1 MQKHTNDLIR
11 ETSPYLLQHAHN
23 PVNWLPWSEEAFDL
37 AKKENKLVL
46 ISIGYSA
53 CHWCHVMEH
62 ESFEDEEVATW
73 MNRHFVCIKV
83 DREERP
89 DVDQVYMTAVQLM
102 TQKGG
107 WPLNCFTL
115 PDGKPIYGGT
125 YFPKENWIQVLRS
138 LHQTF
143 TTRLDEVLDYA
154 AKMQEGI
161 QRSELID
168 TPQEMKAF
176 SEEKL
181 HELVLRWTHSF
192 DNREGG
198 SNRAPK
204 FPLPN
209 NYEFLLAYASK
220 NQDEKVLNHSLL
232 TLDKMAFG
240 GIYDQVGG
248 GFCRYSVDVLWKVP
262 HFEKMLYD
270 NAQLLSLYAKAYQ
283 KTQNESYKTLVYQT
297 TTWLDREMTTQEG
310 GFYSALD
317 ADSEGEEGKFYV
329 WKINE
334 LQDLLGVDFSW
345 VKEYYN
351 INQLGYWEEGNYILM
366 KTVHNEQFAKKINL
380 SSADFESKINKVNSL
395 LLEARKNRV
404 RPGLDNKCLTSWNA
418 MMIKGLV
425 DAYFAFSDDLFL
437 HTASKNL
444 KWIEKNML
452 SVDLHLYHNFNG
464 GKATIDGFLEDYA
477 HLIEAYIS
485 MYQASFDEYYLE
497 QAKKLT
503 DKAKELFQDSNSKMF
518 YFTKENSG
526 LIARKMD
533 INDNVTPATNSV
545 MCKNLFVLGTYF
557 HEEEYLK
564 DAQQML
570 QNVYDGME
578 QYGSGYSNWAQ
589 VLMYFVYGVKEVC
602 ITGPNWKSNLKEIA
616 KNYLPFC
623 LFSGGKT
630 SSLLSA
636 KGKNFEEDLFYVCE
650 NKTCSF
656 PEKSLTI
663 FVQNLIH

>member
-1 MQKHTNDLIR
+1 MQKFTNALIQ

-23 PVNWLPWSEEAFDL
+23 PVNWLPWSDEAFEL
-37 AKKENKLVL
+37 AEKENKLVL

-73 MNRHFVCIKV
+73 MNKYFVCIKV

-89 DVDQVYMTAVQLM
+89 DVDQIYMTAVQLM

-125 YFPKENWIQVLRS
+125 YFQKENWIQVLKS
-138 LHQTF
+138 LHHSYTN
-143 TTRLDEVLDYA
+143 RLDEVLEYA
-154 AKMQEGI
+154 EKLQKGI
-161 QRSELID
+161 QQSELID
-168 TPQEMKAF
+168 SPQEIVPFEASKL
-176 SEEKL
+176 EEL
-181 HELVLRWTHSF
+181 ILRWSHSF
-192 DNREGG
+192 DSREGG
-198 SNRAPK
+198 NNRAPK

-209 NYEFLLAYASK
+209 NYEFLLFYSQIYK
-220 NQDEKVLNHSLL
+220 HEKVFNHCLL

-270 NAQLLSLYAKAYQ
+270 NAQLMSLYAKAFQ
-283 KTQNESYKTLVYQT
+283 STQNQTYKNVVYQT
-297 TTWLDREMTTQEG
+297 FSWFEREMTTTEG
-310 GFYSALD
+310 AFYSALD

-334 LQDLLGVDFSW
+334 LQQVLEDDFSW

-366 KTVHNEQFAKKINL
+366 KTSQNHDFAKKINIPL
-380 SSADFESKINKVNSL
+380 EEFELKVSKINEL
-395 LLEARKNRV
+395 LLNERKNRI

-418 MMIKGLV
+418 MTIVGLI
-425 DAYFAFSDDLFL
+425 DSYFAFSDDLFL
-437 HTASKNL
+437 HAALKNI
-444 KWIEKNML
+444 KWIEKYML
-452 SVDLHLYHNFNG
+452 DEKLNLFHNFNG

-477 HLIEAYIS
+477 HLISAYIS
-485 MYQASFDEYYLE
+485 LYQATFDENYLY
-497 QAKKLT
+497 QAKNLCV
-503 DKAKELFQDSNSKMF
+503 KAIELFQEKNSKMF
-518 YFTKENSG
+518 YFTRENSK

-533 INDNVTPATNSV
+533 INDNVIPATNSV
-545 MCKNLFVLGTYF
+545 MCKNLFILGTYF
-557 HEEEYLK
+557 HEEKFLEDSK
-564 DAQQML
+564 QML
-570 QNVYDGME
+570 MNVYQGME

-589 VLMYFVYGVKEVC
+589 VLMYFLNGVKEVC
-602 ITGPNWKSNLKEIA
+602 ITGPNYKKNLQILT
-616 KNYLPFC
+616 KNYLPTV
-623 LFSGGKT
+623 LFSGGTK
-630 SSLLSA
+630 SSLESM
-636 KGKNFEEDLFYVCE
+636 KGKNLEEDLLFICE
-650 NKTCSF
+650 NKTCSL
-656 PEKSLTI
+656 PYEKIEDIEIYLKS
-663 FVQNLIH
+663 